1 MGAPGGPPRPP
12 RASAS
17 TMGGAAA
24 AWRIEGKEVKRSAAV
39 EKEEASR
46 MPRTDSYQRYGLL
59 TIQCFDR
66 LSRKPLPGCAV
77 CVSRVTSKT
86 SKGGPHATP
95 RRMKN
100 AASTFGQATVSDE
113 DVSSP
118 PPQLCRRS
126 STAQIRHLLSL
137 PHDCVSSRTLFSL
150 FFLLHFNIPS
160 SPLET

>member
-17 TMGGAAA
+17 PVGGAAA
-24 AWRIEGKEVKRSAAV
+24 GWRIEGKEVKRSAATV
-39 EKEEASR
+39 KEEASR
-46 MPRTDSYQRYGLL
+46 MPRTDSYQRYGTL

-66 LSRKPLPGCAV
+66 LTRKPLPGCAV
-77 CVSRVTSKT
+77 CVSRVPSKT
-86 SKGGPHATP
+86 SKGGPQHATS

-118 PPQLCRRS
+118 PRLSSAITRQLPRPDSPPCFFF
-126 STAQIRHLLSL
+126 AFQ
-137 PHDCVSSRTLFSL
+137 SSRLDSHAFSL
-150 FFLLHFNIPS
+150 FV
-160 SPLET
+160 TQ